1 MNAPGAGFRDG
12 SSARRRCH
20 GPFMISSFA
29 ARVTLLLLPVPVDIV
44 YPPRDFRPGFRGLDH
59 PAAGGAPGM
68 AVRHRELWWTF
79 EDVGGRC
86 VQSAGHQVS
95 AQPFLNRRAGS
106 GVNRIDPVV
115 HSGYMLPPS

>member
-44 YPPRDFRPGFRGLDH
+44 CPPRDFRPGFRGLDH

-79 EDVGGRC
+79 EDVGGAAFKRRSSGFC
-86 VQSAGHQVS
+86 PALSEPAGRVGCKQ
-95 AQPFLNRRAGS
+95 
-106 GVNRIDPVV
+106 D
-115 HSGYMLPPS
+115 